1 MGKITLIIVVALT
14 LLTSSKGQIKK
25 NQNVEILSTVWETM
39 NNQYFDSTFNGLN
52 WQEQYE
58 YYKPII
64 ESCKTN
70 DSLYYYLNQ
79 MLFKLGVSHLGVV
92 SAEEAGKI
100 GDPQLFLD
108 GTLGIDVRYLKG
120 EAVITSVKKNSSAY
134 NAGIKSGFTLIEL
147 NGKNYQS
154 HCC

>member
-1 MGKITLIIVVALT
+1 
-14 LLTSSKGQIKK
+14 
-25 NQNVEILSTVWETM
+25 M
-39 NNQYFDSTFNGLN
+39 NTQYFDSTFNGLN
-52 WQEQYE
+52 WEEKYE

-92 SAEEAGKI
+92 PPDEAEMI

-108 GTLGIDVRYLKG
+108 GTAGIDVRYLND
-120 EAVITSVKKNSSAY
+120 EAIITSVKPNSAASEM
-134 NAGIKSGFTLIEL
+134 NIKQGFTLLEI
-147 NGKNYQS
+147 NGKTIDQIVKKRKSEPTPPFNERNLTS
-154 HCC
+154 